1 MNRMIVGKVAY
12 VFAAAKWF
20 YVSLLFV
27 TNSLQG
33 ETTSSCLAMQGADGI
48 AEPCLVK
55 GGHESMVE
63 PTGYIH
69 LLCGVYAPSVRFEQ
83 NELAAMQARDPKSMI
98 RCPECHEAT
107 ESRSFL
113 PTYKTE
119 PRAAV
124 QS

>member
-1 MNRMIVGKVAY
+1 M
-12 VFAAAKWF
+12 
-20 YVSLLFV
+20 
-27 TNSLQG
+27 
-33 ETTSSCLAMQGADGI
+33 CLAMQARMAWRSRVLLEVAI
-48 AEPCLVK
+48 I
-55 GGHESMVE
+55 SMVE

-69 LLCGVYAPSVRFEQ
+69 LLCGVYAPSVSFEQ

-98 RCPECHEAT
+98 RCPECHEST

-119 PRAAV
+119 PRVAM

>member
-1 MNRMIVGKVAY
+1 MNSIV
-12 VFAAAKWF
+12 
-20 YVSLLFV
+20 S
-27 TNSLQG
+27 
-33 ETTSSCLAMQGADGI
+33 
-48 AEPCLVK
+48 
-55 GGHESMVE
+55 

-83 NELAAMQARDPKSMI
+83 QELAAMEARDPKSFV
-98 RCPECHEAT
+98 RCPECHKAT

-119 PRAAV
+119 PSPAV

>member
-1 MNRMIVGKVAY
+1 MQARMAWPSRALSEV
-12 VFAAAKWF
+12 
-20 YVSLLFV
+20 V
-27 TNSLQG
+27 TS
-33 ETTSSCLAMQGADGI
+33 
-48 AEPCLVK
+48 
-55 GGHESMVE
+55 SMVE

-69 LLCGVYAPSVRFEQ
+69 LLCGVYAPSMCFEQ
-83 NELAAMQARDPKSMI
+83 DELAAMQARDPKSMI